1 MRFKQTSSFT
11 ESRTRRY
18 VRRSA
23 RGAVFV
29 EAVIVIAALTLGLI
43 ALCYVR
49 ELYVTELGVSRLARA
64 SVIAHSMAGCKA
76 NLPQDWVGRDL
87 ANFSSKGP
95 SQEPASAR
103 GKDSAAKVNAA
114 DPRADNLVQKAGG
127 TSSDGQGL
135 LNPITN
141 SEFSG
146 TARASASAGG
156 GARAKS
162 RFVGQ
167 LRAKSYVSC
176 GDEVKDGDFDRVLGV
191 MKDELST
198 LLGH

>member
-1 MRFKQTSSFT
+1 MRFNKTSSFT
-11 ESRTRRY
+11 DAGARH
-18 VRRSA
+18 VRRA
-23 RGAVFV
+23 TRGAVFV

-76 NLPQDWVGRDL
+76 NLPQDWVARDL
-87 ANFSSKGP
+87 ANFSSKSP
-95 SQEPASAR
+95 TQDPASAP
-103 GKDSAAKVNAA
+103 GKDSAAKVDPAN
-114 DPRADNLVQKAGG
+114 PRARNLVQKAGG

-141 SEFSG
+141 SEFFG

-156 GARAKS
+156 GARTKT
-162 RFVGQ
+162 RFSGQ

-198 LLGH
+198 LFGH

>member
-1 MRFKQTSSFT
+1 MRFKKTSSYT
-11 ESRTRRY
+11 DVCRERR
-18 VRRSA
+18 VRRVA

-43 ALCYVR
+43 TLCYVR

-76 NLPQDWVGRDL
+76 NLPQEWVGRDL
-87 ANFSSKGP
+87 ANFASKGP
-95 SQEPASAR
+95 NQDPASAR
-103 GKDSAAKVNAA
+103 GKDNTAKVDAA

-127 TSSDGQGL
+127 TSGDGQGL

-146 TARASASAGG
+146 TARASVSAGG

-198 LLGH
+198 LFGH